1 MRAFESL
8 FNGHKSEILLKKN
21 NYVYKHFIIRQYVTF
36 NVNDNMNLQ
45 NCFGKIWIFSNV

>member
-21 NYVYKHFIIRQYVTF
+21 NYVYKHFIVRHVQCKG
-36 NVNDNMNLQ
+36 NMNLQ
-45 NCFGKIWIFSNV
+45 KRFGKILIFSNV